1 MKKVQFFIDDVIWLM
16 GDLTRLHP
24 ESMFDNPF
32 LGALKKAHDEY
43 GVKTQLNLFYRTS
56 FFYGDDDFSLK
67 DMTDAYKAEWESAS
81 DWLKLAF
88 HSKEEFPD
96 YPYANASY
104 ELVKS
109 NYEQITDEIKRF
121 AGEKSLAVGIVPHW
135 APISRDGVRALKDCG
150 ATVTYATFG
159 DKFVSDDL
167 SFLPYGHDTRFI
179 LNKKPETM
187 FYRRDPREGGAEN
200 AICSYNHITAEE
212 FERINDN
219 MKLIPDEKTG
229 MYFNN
234 ACHMILNLCS
244 LDEIRETL
252 SELCNNEYI
261 NIGNHE
267 QYFYPEYFNY
277 QPDYAEKIY
286 LMGKILQEAGYEF
299 IFMEDMV
306 DFQ

>member
-1 MKKVQFFIDDVIWLM
+1 MKKVQFFIDDVIWVM
-16 GDLTRLHP
+16 RDLTRQSP

-32 LGALKKAHDEY
+32 LGALKKAHEEY

-67 DMTDAYKAEWESAS
+67 DMTDAYKSEWESAS

-96 YPYANASY
+96 YPYVNASY

-109 NYEQITDEIKRF
+109 NYKQITDEIKRF
-121 AGEKSLAVGIVPHW
+121 AGEKCIATGIVPHW
-135 APISRDGVRALKDCG
+135 APISFDGVRALKDCG
-150 ATVTYATFG
+150 ASVTYATYG
-159 DKFVSDDL
+159 DAFVSDDT
-167 SFLPYGHDTRFI
+167 SHLPYGHDVRYTM
-179 LNKKPETM
+179 NKKPETM
-187 FYRRDPREGGAEN
+187 FFRRAEREGGAEN
-200 AICSYNHITAEE
+200 AICSYNHITTEQ
-212 FERINDN
+212 FDSINDKL
-219 MKLIPDEKTG
+219 KLIKDEKTG

-234 ACHMILNLCS
+234 ACHAILNLCS
-244 LDEIRETL
+244 VSELPDILTEL
-252 SELCNNEYI
+252 SENEYI

-267 QYFYPEYFNY
+267 QYFYPDYFNY

-286 LMGKILQEAGYEF
+286 IMGKVLSEAGYEF

-306 DFQ
+306 NYQ